1 MAEALARLF
10 YLTGK
15 DDYRVRAERTI
26 AAFSGELE
34 RNFVPLAT
42 LLNASELLQN
52 GIQIV
57 IAGPRD
63 AADTRALLHAVHG
76 LSLPNGLVLTV
87 EPGTALPAGHPAAGQ
102 GPVAGRPAAYVCQ
115 GPVCSLPITD
125 PETLRADLAG
135 RVGGVHA

>member
-1 MAEALARLF
+1 TRPKTAPHSPGPGGNGLMAEALARLF

-76 LSLPNGLVLTV
+76 LSPPNG
-87 EPGTALPAGHPAAGQ
+87 PGLAGGPATAPPGGPPAARP
-102 GPVAGRPAAYVCQ
+102 GPVAGRP
-115 GPVCSLPITD
+115 
-125 PETLRADLAG
+125 RAP
-135 RVGGVHA
+135 GGTRPG